1 MFDAPTHLR
10 ISAPLRRNV
19 APAVRPCRAF
29 FSPAVHSHRLS
40 ACPHRAAIK
49 RMAKALGEEDGVTLL
64 DENLAQEPEAL
75 HQMDKLA
82 ARVSYESLA
91 RAS

>member
-1 MFDAPTHLR
+1 
-10 ISAPLRRNV
+10 
-19 APAVRPCRAF
+19 
-29 FSPAVHSHRLS
+29 
-40 ACPHRAAIK
+40 
-49 RMAKALGEEDGVTLL
+49 MAKALGEEDGVTLL
-64 DENLAQEPEAL
+64 DENLAQEQEAL